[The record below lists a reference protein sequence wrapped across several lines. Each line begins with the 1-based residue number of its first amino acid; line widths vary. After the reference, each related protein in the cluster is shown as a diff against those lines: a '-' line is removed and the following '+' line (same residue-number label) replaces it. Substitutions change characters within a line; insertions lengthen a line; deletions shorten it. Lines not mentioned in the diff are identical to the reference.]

1 MESSSE
7 IVLLVVVLKVYKYVT
22 KIFWAEL
29 TFFARIKFPILCSA
43 ANGVYRN
50 SHTKYGISLAHLSY
64 GKKHPT

>member
-1 MESSSE
+1 VVESCESPMESSSE

-43 ANGVYRN
+43 KIRVE
-50 SHTKYGISLAHLSY
+50 
-64 GKKHPT
+64 